1 MKYKSPEFVNAEDEI
16 DDSNNLKGKKEV
28 LSPADEVGRVIKK
41 PKISP
46 ENSSTREMI
55 SNPTL
60 KATKTGDSLWELTGK
75 KRITVSEFK
84 GKKLIHIRE
93 YYEQG
98 MFT

>member
-1 MKYKSPEFVNAEDEI
+1 MHSEDET
-16 DDSNNLKGKKEV
+16 DASSTLKGKKEV
-28 LSPADEVGRVIKK
+28 LTPAEEVGKVIKK
-41 PKISP
+41 PKLSP
-46 ENSSTREMI
+46 EKSKARETTP
-55 SNPTL
+55 NLTL
-60 KATKTGDSLWELTGK
+60 KATKIGDSLWELTGK